1 MFAIFWLLNNKK
13 INRCRLFRKTA
24 HKVYKYRM
32 KYSFINEIFYYTQL
46 YVVFFALFQF
56 GSNKS
61 ILSSASNLAM
71 SVICLIFYVAW
82 MVFLA
87 YIGSHYRKRLENMPT
102 RYHFLTLQK
111 SKFPMDIP
119 FRFFHK
125 FLFALCLTISF
136 SSVQITLLIVLNL
149 IYLLYTIFYR
159 PSQDK
164 ITNNINILVSAGL
177 IAY

>member
-1 MFAIFWLLNNKK
+1 LTNTNPYYLFQTDITFLGNFQPLVFLGGIYLAMFAIFWLLNNKK
-13 INRCRLFRKTA
+13 INRCRLFRKTV

-102 RYHFLTLQK
+102 RYHFLTL
-111 SKFPMDIP
+111 
-119 FRFFHK
+119 
-125 FLFALCLTISF
+125 
-136 SSVQITLLIVLNL
+136 
-149 IYLLYTIFYR
+149 
-159 PSQDK
+159 
-164 ITNNINILVSAGL
+164 
-177 IAY
+177 